1 MVELEIF
8 RFIYASERCGHIMI
22 GGLPDAALLCIGL
35 ILLVFGGEA
44 VVQGSMKIA
53 DHFGMPSFLV
63 GFTLVAIGTSLP
75 ELGVVLNALSRGTEE
90 SVDLAVGGVVGS
102 NIANVMLVLSIA
114 MILGATSKP
123 DKNLREDTFML
134 LVATGVILGATLL
147 GEFPVWLGVMSIVT
161 MGAYFAYILKTRE
174 EGSGDE
180 GGSWVPGG
188 MGIASIAFIGGLVLV
203 KYGSDFLIEGGEGVA
218 ISIGVPET
226 VIGLTLVAFGTSLP
240 ELAVTITA
248 SLRGVQG
255 VAVGNILGSNVAN
268 VMAVLSIGS
277 IVGGGVGIAD
287 SFMDLD
293 IWVLLASSGL
303 VAFSI
308 LIGKGLS
315 RPLGGLM
322 LVGYAAYI
330 IRLFMG
336 S

>member
-1 MVELEIF
+1 
-8 RFIYASERCGHIMI
+8 MI
-22 GGLPDAALLCIGL
+22 GGLPDEVLLCIGL

-53 DHFGMPSFLV
+53 SHFGMPSFLV

-90 SVDLAVGGVVGS
+90 SVDLAVGGVLGS

-114 MILGATSKP
+114 IILGATSKP
-123 DKNLREDTFML
+123 DKNLREDALML
-134 LVATGVILGATLL
+134 LVATGVGLGATLL
-147 GEFPVWLGVMSIVT
+147 GEFPAWLGVMSIFS
-161 MGAYFAYILKTRE
+161 MGVYFAYILKTRGE
-174 EGSGDE
+174 DSSEDGE
-180 GGSWVPGG
+180 SWIPGG

-218 ISIGVPET
+218 ISMGVPET

-255 VAVGNILGSNVAN
+255 VAIGNILGSNVAN

-277 IVGGGVGIAD
+277 IVGGGIGIAD
-287 SFMDLD
+287 SFLDLD
-293 IWVLLASSGL
+293 IWVLVASSGL
-303 VAFSI
+303 AACSI

-322 LVGYAAYI
+322 LVGYGAYI

>member
-1 MVELEIF
+1 
-8 RFIYASERCGHIMI
+8 MI
-22 GGLPDAALLCIGL
+22 GGLPDGALLCIGL

-114 MILGATSKP
+114 IILGATSKP
-123 DKNLREDTFML
+123 DKNLREDALML

-147 GEFPVWLGVMSIVT
+147 GEFPVWLGVMSIVS
-161 MGAYFAYILKTRE
+161 MGAYFAYILKTRD

-180 GGSWVPGG
+180 GESWIPGG
-188 MGIASIAFIGGLVLV
+188 MGIASIAFIGGLFLV

-218 ISIGVPET
+218 ISLGVPET

-255 VAVGNILGSNVAN
+255 VAIGNILGSNVAN

-277 IVGGGVGIAD
+277 IVGGGIGITD

-293 IWVLLASSGL
+293 IWVLVASSGL
-303 VAFSI
+303 VACSI

-315 RPLGGLM
+315 RPLGGFM

-330 IRLFMG
+330 IRLFVG

>member
-1 MVELEIF
+1 
-8 RFIYASERCGHIMI
+8 MI
-22 GGLPDAALLCIGL
+22 GGLPDGVLLCVGL

-53 DHFGMPSFLV
+53 GHFGMPSFLV

-75 ELGVVLNALSRGTEE
+75 ELGVVLNALNRGTQE
-90 SVDLAVGGVVGS
+90 SIDLAVGGVVGS

-114 MILGATSKP
+114 MILGATSRP
-123 DKNLREDTFML
+123 DKNLREDSLML

-147 GEFPVWLGVMSIVT
+147 GEFPVWMGILSIVS
-161 MGAYFAYILKTRE
+161 MGAYFGYILKTRE
-174 EGSGDE
+174 EDSSDE
-180 GGSWVPGG
+180 EESWIPGG
-188 MGIASIAFIGGLVLV
+188 MGIASIAFIGGLILV

-277 IVGGGVGIAD
+277 MVGGGIEIAG
-287 SFMDLD
+287 SFMEFD
-293 IWVLLASSGL
+293 IWVLVASSGL
-303 VAFSI
+303 VACSI

-315 RPLGGLM
+315 RPLGGIM

>member
-1 MVELEIF
+1 
-8 RFIYASERCGHIMI
+8 MI
-22 GGLPDAALLCIGL
+22 GGLPDEVLLCIGL

-53 DHFGMPSFLV
+53 SHFGMPSFLV

-90 SVDLAVGGVVGS
+90 SVDLAVGGVLGS

-114 MILGATSKP
+114 IILGATSKP
-123 DKNLREDTFML
+123 DKNLREDALML
-134 LVATGVILGATLL
+134 LVATGVVLGATLL
-147 GEFPVWLGVMSIVT
+147 GEFPAWLGVMSIFS
-161 MGAYFAYILKTRE
+161 MGVYFAYILKTRGE
-174 EGSGDE
+174 DSSEDGE
-180 GGSWVPGG
+180 SWIPGG

-218 ISIGVPET
+218 ISMGVPET

-255 VAVGNILGSNVAN
+255 VAIGNILGSNVAN

-277 IVGGGVGIAD
+277 IVGGGIGIAD
-287 SFMDLD
+287 SFLDLD
-293 IWVLLASSGL
+293 IWVLVASSGL
-303 VAFSI
+303 AACSI

-322 LVGYAAYI
+322 LVGYGAYI

>member
-1 MVELEIF
+1 
-8 RFIYASERCGHIMI
+8 MI
-22 GGLPDAALLCIGL
+22 GGLPDGVLLCMGL

-44 VVQGSMKIA
+44 VVQGSIKIA
-53 DHFGMPSFLV
+53 GHFGMPSFLV

-75 ELGVVLNALSRGTEE
+75 ELGVVLNALNRGTAE

-102 NIANVMLVLSIA
+102 NIAN
-114 MILGATSKP
+114 GATSRT
-123 DKNLREDTFML
+123 DKNLREDAIML
-134 LVATGVILGATLL
+134 LIATGVILGATLV
-147 GEFPVWLGVMSIVT
+147 GEFPAWLGVISMIS
-161 MGAYFAYILKTRE
+161 MGAYFGYILKTRE
-174 EGSGDE
+174 DDSGEEGE
-180 GGSWVPGG
+180 SWIPGG
-188 MGIASIAFIGGLVLV
+188 MGVASIAFIGGLVLV

-255 VAVGNILGSNVAN
+255 VAIGNLLGSNVAN

-277 IVGGGVGIAD
+277 LVSGGIGIAN
-287 SFMDLD
+287 SFIDLD
-293 IWVLLASSGL
+293 IWILVASSGL

-308 LIGKGLS
+308 LLGRGLS

-322 LVGYAAYI
+322 LIGYAAYI
-330 IRLFMG
+330 VHLFMG

>member
-1 MVELEIF
+1 
-8 RFIYASERCGHIMI
+8 MI
-22 GGLPDAALLCIGL
+22 GGLPDGVLLCVGL

-75 ELGVVLNALSRGTEE
+75 ELGVVLNALNRGTQE
-90 SVDLAVGGVVGS
+90 SIDLAVGGVVGS

-114 MILGATSKP
+114 MILGATSRP
-123 DKNLREDTFML
+123 DKNLREDSWML
-134 LVATGVILGATLL
+134 LVATGVIFGATLL
-147 GEFPVWLGVMSIVT
+147 GEFPVWMGILSIVS
-161 MGAYFAYILKTRE
+161 MGAYFGYILKTRE
-174 EGSGDE
+174 EDSSDE
-180 GGSWVPGG
+180 GESWIPGG
-188 MGIASIAFIGGLVLV
+188 MGIASIAFIGGLILV

-277 IVGGGVGIAD
+277 MVGGGIEIAG
-287 SFMDLD
+287 SFMEFD
-293 IWVLLASSGL
+293 IWVLVASSGL
-303 VAFSI
+303 VACSI

-315 RPLGGLM
+315 RPLGGIM